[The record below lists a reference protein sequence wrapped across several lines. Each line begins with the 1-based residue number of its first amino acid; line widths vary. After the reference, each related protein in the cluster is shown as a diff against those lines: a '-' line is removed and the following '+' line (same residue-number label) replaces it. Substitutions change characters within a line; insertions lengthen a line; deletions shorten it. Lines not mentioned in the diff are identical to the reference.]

1 LIATAERIHLTRAAL
16 LAIGAVFF
24 LMGVLGSAYGP
35 LLEYLSR
42 RFEISLAIAGG
53 ALSVHFLGA
62 LVGVLVSMR
71 ALQSISSRSFMLGAL
86 TFLGLGCV
94 GVALAPSWPAFL
106 GAVLVIGVGFG
117 ALDLGCNQLVAHS
130 EGAGRT
136 AALNVLNG
144 AFGFGAVAG
153 PLLVSTVGRTHLSLL
168 YGGAAAVAVGV
179 LPLVAGISGRLPFTA
194 QRAPTRS
201 SALVGIFMIAFALY
215 VGIET
220 GTGGWMPSHLES
232 IGLQSLA
239 AATLTS
245 GFWLAL
251 AVGRLLAGF
260 LPARVPESTTVL
272 AGTAVAAVALLT
284 ALNPAAAPVAYI
296 VAGFAIAPIFPT
308 GIVWLAKLRPGDAR
322 ATSWLFPASMIGGA
336 IIPGGIGAVIARFGI
351 AWTPAVLSLVAVGC
365 LVAFSMAARRSGSGA
380 ETSVMLPG

>member
-1 LIATAERIHLTRAAL
+1 MISTAERVNLTRAAL
-16 LAIGAVFF
+16 VAIGAVFF
-24 LMGVLGSAYGP
+24 LMGVLASAYGP
-35 LLEYLSR
+35 LLEYLSH

-53 ALSVHFLGA
+53 ALSAHFLGA

-71 ALQSISSRSFMLGAL
+71 ILRSVSSRAFMLCAL
-86 TFLGLGCV
+86 SLLGLGCV
-94 GVALAPSWPAFL
+94 GVAVASSWSAFL

-117 ALDLGCNQLVAHS
+117 ALDIGCNQLVAHS
-130 EGAGRT
+130 AGGGRT
-136 AALNVLNG
+136 AVLNVLNG

-153 PLLVSTVGRTHLSLL
+153 PLLVSTLGRSHLSLL
-168 YGGAAAVAVGV
+168 YGSAAAVAVGV
-179 LPLVAGISGRLPFTA
+179 LPLVAGISGRLPFTE
-194 QRAPTRS
+194 QRPPARS
-201 SALVGIFMIAFALY
+201 SAVVGIFMIAFALY

-232 IGLQSLA
+232 IGLQSLT

-260 LPARVPESTTVL
+260 LPARVPERTTVI

-284 ALNPAAAPVAYI
+284 ALNHAAAPIAYI
-296 VAGFAIAPIFPT
+296 VAGLAIAPIFPT

-351 AWTPAVLSLVAVGC
+351 AWTPLVLSLVAVGC
-365 LVAFSMAARRSGSGA
+365 LIAFLVAARGIGSQA
-380 ETSVMLPG
+380 ESSPLP